1 MADFVQKST
10 MKSTI
15 MNLMALLESM
25 TVFQNLITD
34 IVITIGTL
42 ADAYAGGILAYISL
56 FSIRGGKMNWRFIV
70 VGGLFLVLAG
80 LIGADYISTSITTDG
95 SFLLAS
101 SGQTENGT
109 YASRVMATDTAEIT
123 HAMTRDDSLTADVS
137 VTSAG
142 PIQVSDYASGKSVS
156 TLPDNFGWVFV
167 KSTQNREPDSE
178 L

>member
-1 MADFVQKST
+1 
-10 MKSTI
+10 
-15 MNLMALLESM
+15 
-25 TVFQNLITD
+25 
-34 IVITIGTL
+34 
-42 ADAYAGGILAYISL
+42 
-56 FSIRGGKMNWRFIV
+56 MNWRFIV

-142 PIQVSDYASGKSVS
+142 PIRYLIMHQGRVSLLCLIISDGCS
-156 TLPDNFGWVFV
+156 
-167 KSTQNREPDSE
+167 
-178 L
+178 